1 MEADAQDTV
10 LLGLLGGRL
19 HLLRQF
25 PIHFGVPFLIPYA
38 KADQM
43 LLQADDR
50 VAKRPCR
57 PLFGRTILGGIVA
70 RRMTFGAIGEM
81 LDQRRSVVGPRPL
94 CRPVRGRIDGERI
107 IAVHPEPRHAR
118 SEEHTSELQSLMR
131 TSY

>member
-1 MEADAQDTV
+1 
-10 LLGLLGGRL
+10 
-19 HLLRQF
+19 
-25 PIHFGVPFLIPYA
+25 
-38 KADQM
+38 M

-94 CRPVRGRIDGERI
+94 RRPVRGRIDGERI
-107 IAVHPEPRHAR
+107 IAVHPEPRHAIAQRPRRESRFR

-131 TSY
+131 ISYAVFCLKKKNK

>member
-81 LDQRRSVVGPRPL
+81 LDQRR
-94 CRPVRGRIDGERI
+94 
-107 IAVHPEPRHAR
+107 R
-118 SEEHTSELQSLMR
+118 SEESTSDLQSLMR
-131 TSY
+131 ISYAVVCLKKKKTYKQ